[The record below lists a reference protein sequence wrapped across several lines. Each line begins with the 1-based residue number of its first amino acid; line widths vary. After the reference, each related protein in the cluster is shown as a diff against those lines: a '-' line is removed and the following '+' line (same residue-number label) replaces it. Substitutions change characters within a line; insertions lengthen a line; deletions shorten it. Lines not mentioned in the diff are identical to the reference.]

1 MSRSL
6 RAAPVPILALGL
18 VFSLGCFGDVELE
31 ACTLSET
38 YCDAA
43 ETTVPANS
51 VGATAGLTGTSG
63 AAESGGRDHGGRD
76 GRGDRDDGDDRDD
89 RDDGDDRRHRRH
101 RRGAGRCAAVDR
113 RAGL

>member
-51 VGATAGLTGTSG
+51 VGATAGLTDTTSGTSG
-63 AAESGGRDHGGRD
+63 AAESGGEATAGETGAAT
-76 GRGDRDDGDDRDD
+76 GTTATTGTTETTATTGDRKS
-89 RDDGDDRRHRRH
+89 
-101 RRGAGRCAAVDR
+101 VV
-113 RAGL
+113 